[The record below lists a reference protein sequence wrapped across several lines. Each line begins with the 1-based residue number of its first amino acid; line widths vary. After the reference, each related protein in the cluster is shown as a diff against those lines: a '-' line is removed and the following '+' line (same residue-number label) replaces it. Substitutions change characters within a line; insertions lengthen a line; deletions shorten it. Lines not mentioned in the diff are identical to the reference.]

1 LELQLPKVPA
11 VSQPALE
18 AIVEARP
25 NFVELEHRAVRLHDD
40 QVRKLFAA
48 AGRALRQG
56 ATRLARNLHLPHFGP
71 QRLA

>member
-1 LELQLPKVPA
+1 
-11 VSQPALE
+11 
-18 AIVEARP
+18 VEAGP